1 MWGWM
6 KVIGVYW
13 IIKIVNIII
22 FFLDFEDIGLFFF
35 VYISVLFG
43 IEYLEMD
50 MNDVKEIIILYVK

>member
-6 KVIGVYW
+6 KGIGVYW
-13 IIKIVNIII
+13 IIKIVNILIY
-22 FFLDFEDIGLFFF
+22 FLDFEDIGLFFF